1 MNGSS
6 YLINQLVDVLAN
18 EESSTERI
26 EWAKEQLRML
36 SKYHQQYFNEQKEY
50 SQIKKEVR

>member
-26 EWAKEQLRML
+26 EWAKKQLKQL
-36 SKYHQQYFNEQKEY
+36 KKYHQQYFNEQKEY
-50 SQIKKEVR
+50 SQIKKEG